1 MTFDGHGRGQR
12 GVLVRPAALHRA
24 ASGTGTGLPW
34 TSLGGMSRSA
44 AFAVPVIPVLTVVS
58 TKGRLS
64 WSMRAESV
72 ERVGVLEGFRQCFI
86 WLFDATL

>member
-1 MTFDGHGRGQR
+1 
-12 GVLVRPAALHRA
+12 
-24 ASGTGTGLPW
+24 
-34 TSLGGMSRSA
+34 MSRSA
-44 AFAVPVIPVLTVVS
+44 AFAVPVILVLTVVC